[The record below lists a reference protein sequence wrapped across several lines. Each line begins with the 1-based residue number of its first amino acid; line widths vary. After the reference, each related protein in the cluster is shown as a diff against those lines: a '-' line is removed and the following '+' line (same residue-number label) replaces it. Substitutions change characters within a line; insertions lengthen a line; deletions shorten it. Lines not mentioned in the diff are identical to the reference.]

1 MGTMICFLKEPYVI
15 MLILGLTFWD
25 ELFITLCISE
35 TLLEERFGKASLI
48 LMISLTLL
56 LFDCEFIE

>member
-56 LFDCEFIE
+56 LFDCEFIK